1 MRNIEVLGNTL
12 LNWLNDSS
20 MKANTGK
27 YHLLYD
33 SSKITIGIKTISGGK
48 FEKLVGIKIDNNQNF
63 KEKVKKLMLDL
74 HH

>member
-1 MRNIEVLGNTL
+1 
-12 LNWLNDSS
+12 

-27 YHLLYD
+27 YRLLYD
-33 SSKITIGIKTISGGK
+33 SSKITIGVKTISGGK